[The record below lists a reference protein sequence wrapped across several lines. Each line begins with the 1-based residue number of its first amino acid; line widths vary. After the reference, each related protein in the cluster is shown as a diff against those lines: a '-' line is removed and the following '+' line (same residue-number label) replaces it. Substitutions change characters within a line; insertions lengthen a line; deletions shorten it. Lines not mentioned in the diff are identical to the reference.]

1 MSERFS
7 ALLDTHVLLWW
18 LNGDPRINAE
28 REQQLSLLP
37 CLVSAVSVWEVAIKY
52 RRGKLPVSPTTLLE
66 CVRSAGL
73 RTLPIQ
79 PEHTAATAELPDHHN
94 DLFDRLLIAQAQTEG
109 LRLITA
115 DRILLRYGNPVELL

>member
-37 CLVSAVSVWEVAIKY
+37 CLVSAVSIWEVAINI
-52 RRGKLPVSPTTLLE
+52 G
-66 CVRSAGL
+66 
-73 RTLPIQ
+73 
-79 PEHTAATAELPDHHN
+79 AASCRCRQKPFWN
-94 DLFDRLLIAQAQTEG
+94 
-109 LRLITA
+109 
-115 DRILLRYGNPVELL
+115 V